1 MELVLGSEARSR
13 EGGGR
18 RVLEGERKV
27 LKFGRWARNVVVVGL
42 KRGSR
47 WGVGCLRLGMNGG
60 GVG

>member
-1 MELVLGSEARSR
+1 VRSR

-18 RVLEGERKV
+18 RVLEVERRDV
-27 LKFGRWARNVVVVGL
+27 SLRRWARNVVVAGL

-47 WGVGCLRLGMNGG
+47 WGVGCLRWGMNGG